1 MKNVLLT
8 TTALIAFAGAAAAG
22 AELSLSGSAS
32 ATYNVETSKTVL
44 AAEAAVGASFST
56 ELNNGM
62 VATLSVGDVLAY
74 DGDDW
79 ALDGSAFTAT
89 LVTYYGTLSFGDV
102 DNAGYDDDGES
113 TLSLVD
119 GMSPAI
125 PDETTPHNVRIE
137 GDMGG
142 FTAVLSFDSDEVS
155 NNSIAVSGTAAGADI
170 AFATDGTSS
179 AMTAALSMAGIGV
192 DVAYATDGTNN
203 SVGVAFSYAVTSE
216 VTVSGSAATN
226 SAVADAQA
234 VSIAYASGALTASLD
249 FDVDASTYAVESTYT
264 TTVDAVEVVLTM
276 GYNGSDVSV
285 AVDATYAAG
294 DLTVLVG
301 AKDNGNAY
309 VDASYDLG
317 GGASAFATF
326 ANADELGPNEIDD
339 GTFVGI
345 SLEF

>member
-8 TTALIAFAGAAAAG
+8 TTALIAFAGAAATD

-32 ATYNVETSKTVL
+32 ATYNVATSATVL
-44 AAEAAVGASFST
+44 AASATVGASFST

-62 VATLSVGDVLAY
+62 VATLSVGDVLTYTTVAA
-74 DGDDW
+74 DDVVTDVW
-79 ALDGSAFTAT
+79 ETGGSAFTAT

-102 DNAGYDDDGES
+102 AGAGYDGDGDS
-113 TLSLVD
+113 TMSLPD
-119 GMSPAI
+119 GMSEGVAAE
-125 PDETTPHNVRIE
+125 DESNDVRIE

-142 FTAVLSFDSDEVS
+142 FTAVLSFDSGDVS

-179 AMTAALSMAGIGV
+179 AMTAALSMGGIGV
-192 DVAYATDGTNN
+192 DVAYATDGTDN
-203 SVGVAFSYAVTSE
+203 SVGVAFSYSVTSE

-226 SAVADAQA
+226 SAADNEQA

-249 FDVDASTYAVESTYT
+249 FDVDASTYEVESTYT
-264 TTVDAVEVVLTM
+264 TTVDAIEVALTM
-276 GYNGSDVSV
+276 GYNGSDVSL
-285 AVDATYAAG
+285 AVDATYTAG
-294 DLTVLVG
+294 
-301 AKDNGNAY
+301 
-309 VDASYDLG
+309 DLG

-326 ANADELGPNEIDD
+326 ANANELGPNEIDD

>member
-44 AAEAAVGASFST
+44 KAEAAVGASFST

-62 VATLSVGDVLAY
+62 VATLSVGDVLKY
-74 DGDDW
+74 DAGAW
-79 ALDGSAFTAT
+79 AAGSSAFTAT

-119 GMSPAI
+119 GMNPAI
-125 PDETTPHNVRIE
+125 PDEATTHDVRIE

-142 FTAVLSFDSDEVS
+142 FTAVLSFDSGAVS

-179 AMTAALSMAGIGV
+179 AMTAALSMGGI
-192 DVAYATDGTNN
+192 
-203 SVGVAFSYAVTSE
+203 
-216 VTVSGSAATN
+216 
-226 SAVADAQA
+226 
-234 VSIAYASGALTASLD
+234 
-249 FDVDASTYAVESTYT
+249 
-264 TTVDAVEVVLTM
+264 
-276 GYNGSDVSV
+276 
-285 AVDATYAAG
+285 
-294 DLTVLVG
+294 
-301 AKDNGNAY
+301 
-309 VDASYDLG
+309 
-317 GGASAFATF
+317 
-326 ANADELGPNEIDD
+326 EI
-339 GTFVGI
+339 GRAHV
-345 SLEF
+345 